1 MIKTDPILIT
11 GCARSGTSL
20 TAGIVEAC
28 GAFGGKMSGATTS
41 NEKGMFE
48 NEAIKKLVKSYLKG
62 AGADPLG
69 QAPLLTFE
77 QLVAHPYPKLGAS
90 VTDIMK
96 KEGYKK
102 GPWFYKCAK
111 ASFMWCLWDKAFPNV
126 KWIIV
131 RRDSDQII
139 NSCLEAHFM
148 RAFKDRA
155 GWQTWIDAHQKLFWE
170 ICDSLQDSVMEVW
183 PAKAIDGDLSEM
195 QDMIKFLG
203 LKWNDKKVQ
212 EFIDPELWHVG

>member
-1 MIKTDPILIT
+1 MTDPILIT

-28 GAFGGKMSGATTS
+28 GAFGGKMSGATNS

-48 NEAIKKLVKSYLKG
+48 NEKIKKLVKSYLRS
-62 AGADPLG
+62 AGADPMG
-69 QAPLLTFE
+69 QYPLPTFE
-77 QLVAHPYPKLGAS
+77 QLVAHPFPKLNSS
-90 VTDIMK
+90 VISIME

-111 ASFMWCLWDKAFPNV
+111 ACLMWYLWDKAFPKA

-131 RRDSDQII
+131 RRNSDEII

-148 RAFKDRA
+148 KAYEDQA